1 VTERR
6 PISAE
11 VYVGERRIGTA
22 MHVEVDFGVE
32 RRAPSVATG
41 TMEPLSA
48 WKVYAPKPLPPWT
61 PEHRE
66 RVRQELRAKPLIVA
80 SVPAVTQT
88 PDQATLFDAIN
99 DMLRSQSLVLMLPS
113 NAEVTILSPR
123 PQPTVL
129 REERRGRAANV
140 SHYCRKCRG
149 LGTKR
154 HHAMCPKRG
163 RPQ

>member
-22 MHVEVDFGVE
+22 TDVEVDFGVE
-32 RRAPSVATG
+32 RRAPSAATG
-41 TMEPLSA
+41 TMERLSE
-48 WKVYAPKPLPPWT
+48 WKVYAPTPLPPWT

-66 RVRQELRAKPLIVA
+66 QVRRDLKAHPMV
-80 SVPAVTQT
+80 
-88 PDQATLFDAIN
+88 
-99 DMLRSQSLVLMLPS
+99 
-113 NAEVTILSPR
+113 EVTFGPYPSPDGVVGTVTR
-123 PQPTVL
+123 VVDPQPTVL
-129 REERRGRAANV
+129 REERMARAANIR
-140 SHYCRKCRG
+140 HYCRKCCK

-163 RPQ
+163 RPT